1 MENNSNISIELE
13 EMRLQMAALQKQLNE
28 RLKLDEQQLQKNT
41 MKKINA
47 INRYGYYELC
57 GLIIGIA
64 CLSIVQYRFHISF
77 EFIAC
82 TLSIMVLSSLFDCWI
97 ANRINNDDLSKKSA
111 KELTCKLISMKKMY
125 HKSFLF
131 EIFLCFFIFAPWII
145 YEIYVH
151 SWSHFM
157 FAEGFHTC
165 LFICANATV
174 MISVLTTGMISCT
187 KTYKKR
193 QRNISELIEMIKD
206 KD

>member
-13 EMRLQMAALQKQLNE
+13 EMRLQMAALQKQLDE

-47 INRYGYYELC
+47 INRYGYYELG
-57 GLIIGIA
+57 GLIVGIA

-82 TLSIMVLSSLFDCWI
+82 TLPILVLSSLFDYWL
-97 ANRINNDDLSKKSA
+97 ANRINNIDLSKKSA
-111 KELTCKLISMKKMY
+111 KELTSKLISMKKMY
-125 HKSFLF
+125 HKSFLLG
-131 EIFLCFFIFAPWII
+131 IFLGFLIMLWMLHD
-145 YEIYVH
+145 IYVYNL
-151 SWSHFM
+151 SHFM
-157 FAEGFHTC
+157 FAEGFPTC

-174 MISVLTTGMISCT
+174 MISVLTIGMIFCT
-187 KTYKKR
+187 KMYKKQ

>member
-13 EMRLQMAALQKQLNE
+13 EMRLQMAALQKQLDE

-47 INRYGYYELC
+47 INRYGYYELG
-57 GLIIGIA
+57 GLIVGIA

-82 TLSIMVLSSLFDCWI
+82 TLPILVLSSLFGYWL
-97 ANRINNDDLSKKSA
+97 ANRINNIDLSKKSA
-111 KELTCKLISMKKMY
+111 KELTSKLISMKKMY
-125 HKSFLF
+125 HKSFLLG
-131 EIFLCFFIFAPWII
+131 IFLGFLIFLWMLHD
-145 YEIYVH
+145 IYVYNL
-151 SWSHFM
+151 SHFM
-157 FAEGFHTC
+157 FAEGFPTC
-165 LFICANATV
+165 LFICANATI
-174 MISVLTTGMISCT
+174 MISVLTIGMIFCT
-187 KTYKKR
+187 KMYKKQ

>member
-28 RLKLDEQQLQKNT
+28 RLKLNEQQLQKNT

-82 TLSIMVLSSLFDCWI
+82 TLPIVVLSSLFDYWL
-97 ANRINNDDLSKKSA
+97 ANRINNIDLSKKSA
-111 KELTCKLISMKKMY
+111 KELTSKLISMKKMY
-125 HKSFLF
+125 HKSFLLG
-131 EIFLCFFIFAPWII
+131 IFLGFLIFLWMLHD
-145 YEIYVH
+145 IYVYNL
-151 SWSHFM
+151 SHFM
-157 FAEGFHTC
+157 FAEGFPTC

-174 MISVLTTGMISCT
+174 MISVLTIGMIFCT
-187 KTYKKR
+187 KMYKKQ